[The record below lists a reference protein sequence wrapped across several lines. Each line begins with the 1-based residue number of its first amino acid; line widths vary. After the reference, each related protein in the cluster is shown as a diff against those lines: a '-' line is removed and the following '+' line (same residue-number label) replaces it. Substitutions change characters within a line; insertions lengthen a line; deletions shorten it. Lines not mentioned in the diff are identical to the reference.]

1 VLCSYFSK
9 LTLSLLLIVH
19 LHKRK
24 FEDRLKA
31 MDHSFGIRDLEKVI
45 EAAEKNGLTLV
56 EKIEMPA
63 NNLSVILRKA

>member
-1 VLCSYFSK
+1 
-9 LTLSLLLIVH
+9 
-19 LHKRK
+19 
-24 FEDRLKA
+24 
-31 MDHSFGIRDLEKVI
+31 MDPNYGIRELEKVI